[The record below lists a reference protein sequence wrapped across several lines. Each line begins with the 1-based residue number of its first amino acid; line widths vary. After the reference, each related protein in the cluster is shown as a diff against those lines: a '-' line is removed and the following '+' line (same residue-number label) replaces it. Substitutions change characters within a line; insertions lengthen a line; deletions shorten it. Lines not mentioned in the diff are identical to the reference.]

1 MAMSAE
7 TKPPMVRFGL
17 RPNRGLLLGLS
28 GPRVACVA
36 VAAVLVVAGLL
47 LAGALGLAAASLA
60 WAPLLGAA
68 FINWRGR
75 PAVEW
80 FPTVAHWA
88 ARASAGQTRYRA
100 RLLDPRPAGT
110 MALPG
115 DAAAL
120 RFFTDPDSGAC
131 MIHDPHRQTLAAV
144 MRVTHPAYILLA
156 PEQQQ
161 ARVAAWGRALAGLAS
176 SGTCSGV
183 QILESTICDGG
194 EAVAGW
200 YAEHG
205 LPSNG
210 WAAEEY
216 RQLLSQ
222 SSSGVTTHRSTI
234 TLSLDMRRAART
246 IRDAGGGIRGAAQVL
261 RGDMHALE
269 FGLRQAELRLQGWL
283 DEDELAAMVREA
295 YEPNRVVGDSGQRG
309 RGLATAGPT
318 AIDEHWD
325 CIRHESA
332 WSTVLWVSEWPR
344 VEVPA
349 HFLHGLIFAPGVRK
363 TICLLARPHT
373 SADALRQ
380 IRREKTEMLTDAAT
394 RARIGQI
401 ADLADSQRYADV
413 AAREQ
418 ALVCGHA
425 DMAFWG
431 FITVTAATRP
441 ELTGAV
447 AQVERAATGAACE
460 TRIVYGAP
468 AQAFVVAA
476 LPLGRTTA

>member
-1 MAMSAE
+1 MATSAE
-7 TKPPMVRFGL
+7 IKPPMVRFGL

-47 LAGALGLAAASLA
+47 LAGALGLAAASLV

-144 MRVTHPAYILLA
+144 MRVTHAAYILLA

-194 EAVAGW
+194 DAVAGW

-205 LPSNG
+205 SPSNG

-234 TLSLDMRRAART
+234 TLSLDMRRAAR
-246 IRDAGGGIRGAAQVL
+246 
-261 RGDMHALE
+261 
-269 FGLRQAELRLQGWL
+269 
-283 DEDELAAMVREA
+283 
-295 YEPNRVVGDSGQRG
+295 S
-309 RGLATAGPT
+309 
-318 AIDEHWD
+318 
-325 CIRHESA
+325 S
-332 WSTVLWVSEWPR
+332 
-344 VEVPA
+344 
-349 HFLHGLIFAPGVRK
+349 
-363 TICLLARPHT
+363 
-373 SADALRQ
+373 
-380 IRREKTEMLTDAAT
+380 
-394 RARIGQI
+394 
-401 ADLADSQRYADV
+401 
-413 AAREQ
+413 
-418 ALVCGHA
+418 
-425 DMAFWG
+425 
-431 FITVTAATRP
+431 
-441 ELTGAV
+441 
-447 AQVERAATGAACE
+447 
-460 TRIVYGAP
+460 
-468 AQAFVVAA
+468 
-476 LPLGRTTA
+476 PLSWCS